1 MIKCWMLGLRS
12 RELRFKSVNGAGWE
26 YSDALTISDACQ
38 VQSGFLSNDIS
49 CRRCLKREGI
59 ILAQTRTE
67 SILLMEM
74 VARELNRVKVR
85 HLRVL
90 LLIRKASDL
99 S

>member
-1 MIKCWMLGLRS
+1 MT
-12 RELRFKSVNGAGWE
+12 FHVVGA
-26 YSDALTISDACQ
+26 S
-38 VQSGFLSNDIS
+38 
-49 CRRCLKREGI
+49 REGI

-74 VARELNRVKVR
+74 VALELSRVKVR

-90 LLIRKASDL
+90 LLVRKASDL